1 MDAAESD
8 REITEEGRKSKNTSP
23 DDLTPEP
30 RRAPRLFSVFSPQ
43 RIWRIQI
50 PFAAPFLALESAPN
64 GIQHDFLQRHR
75 LVVRALEDG
84 LSEVS
89 ETADGHPIVKTT
101 GRSATRY

>member
-30 RRAPRLFSVFSPQ
+30 RRPPRLFSVF
-43 RIWRIQI
+43 RIQI
-50 PFAAPFLALESAPN
+50 SFAAPFLALESAPD

-75 LVVRALEDG
+75 LVARALEDG

-89 ETADGHPIVKTT
+89 GTADGHPIVKTT
-101 GRSATRY
+101 GRSTTRY